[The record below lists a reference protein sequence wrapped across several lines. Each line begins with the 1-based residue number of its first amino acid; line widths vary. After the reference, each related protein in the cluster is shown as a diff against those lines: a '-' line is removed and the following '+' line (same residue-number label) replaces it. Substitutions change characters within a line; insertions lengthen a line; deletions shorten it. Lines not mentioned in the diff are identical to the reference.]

1 MLLQLGLDEPER
13 QPRAVNGDVQLLQC
27 ERQAADMVL
36 VGVTEKDP
44 KHLAALFE
52 EVRDVGQNEVDAKH
66 VLLREHQPGVDD
78 EHLVLPLER
87 PHVDADLAQAAQWQI
102 PKPRF
107 AHKSRSCSASCLG
120 TGGGSGGG
128 GGASSLSRKALTRS
142 KSCSRAA
149 TRAPLCS
156 AAAG

>member
-1 MLLQLGLDEPER
+1 
-13 QPRAVNGDVQLLQC
+13 
-27 ERQAADMVL
+27 MVL
-36 VGVTEKDP
+36 VAVTEKDP
-44 KHLAALFE
+44 QHLAALLE

-66 VLLREHQPGVDD
+66 VFLREHQPGVDD

-87 PHVDADLAQAAQWQI
+87 PHVDADLAKAAQRQV

-128 GGASSLSRKALTRS
+128 GGASSLSGKGLTPAKWWS
-142 KSCSRAA
+142 GAV
-149 TRAPLCS
+149 TRA
-156 AAAG
+156 